1 MGRAAATRR
10 QVTVSSQE
18 LRDLTRS
25 PDLVQAEGWVAAVAI
40 PLLFGDE
47 VVGVFSLYYRDGNA
61 PEATDIP
68 QISSIVPIATL
79 HAARRSRLASIDYDQ
94 KTLMRGVMRLQSGL
108 TMIGYVHDLA
118 RHAKQVHEWATM
130 LREPL
135 KTISMKAGIEA
146 TVEDMIKSAD
156 LVGSLTARMDNL
168 ALGRQD
174 RESKIAIHTVLSEM
188 SPLLHKL
195 DPRISVDIQG
205 EATIRGPES
214 TIERI
219 VLNLVTNSLN
229 WTENDSRD
237 IKVKFERSPAS
248 NTAMLSVTDNGQGIL
263 PERIAR
269 ITQPFVSFRENGSGL
284 GLYLVSE
291 LSKRVGAKPPMI
303 SSTPYQATTV
313 RIKFL
318 RLLDTT

>member
-1 MGRAAATRR
+1 
-10 QVTVSSQE
+10 
-18 LRDLTRS
+18 
-25 PDLVQAEGWVAAVAI
+25 
-40 PLLFGDE
+40 
-47 VVGVFSLYYRDGNA
+47 
-61 PEATDIP
+61 
-68 QISSIVPIATL
+68 
-79 HAARRSRLASIDYDQ
+79 
-94 KTLMRGVMRLQSGL
+94 
-108 TMIGYVHDLA
+108 
-118 RHAKQVHEWATM
+118 M